1 MPVVEVRDLVKRY
14 EADGPNA
21 VDHLSFEIEEGEIFS
36 LLGPNGAGKTTTIAV
51 ISTLLRPTAG
61 HVVVN
66 GFDVSRDPMGVRRS
80 IGVVPQEIAL
90 YDDLS
95 AEENLRFWGEMRGL
109 GGAQLRREVDEK
121 LEMTGLTGQARSR
134 VKTFSGGMKRRLNIA
149 VGLLGSPPLLLM
161 VAQAASKR
169 NPNEVGLLGSPPLL
183 LMDEPTVG
191 IDPQSRRYILDWVKR
206 LNEAGTTILYTTHYM
221 EEAQELSDRIGIID
235 HGRLI
240 ALGTLEALIRQAG
253 AQETLILRVARE
265 EDAPRLLDMLRPVE
279 GVEQADRRGDRLTL
293 NVRSASAVLPRL
305 LKRAEEA
312 GIAIRTIDI
321 REPNLEA
328 VFLHLTGRALRD

>member
-1 MPVVEVRDLVKRY
+1 MALVEVHDLVKRY
-14 EADGPNA
+14 TDDGPNA
-21 VDHLSFEIEEGEIFS
+21 VDHLSFEIHRGEIFS

-61 HVVVN
+61 RVVVN
-66 GFDVSRDPMGVRRS
+66 GCDVERDPMGVRRS

-109 GGAQLRREVDEK
+109 RGAQLRREVEEK
-121 LEMTGLTGQARSR
+121 LEMTGLAERARSR

-149 VGLLGSPPLLLM
+149 VGLLGSPPLI
-161 VAQAASKR
+161 
-169 NPNEVGLLGSPPLL
+169 

-235 HGRLI
+235 HGKLI
-240 ALGTLEALIRQAG
+240 ALGTLEALIRQVG
-253 AQETLILRVARE
+253 AQETLLLRPVRE
-265 EDAPRLLDMLRPVE
+265 EDAPRLLDLLRQTE
-279 GVEQADRRGDRLTL
+279 GVEQADRQGARLTL
-293 NVRSASAVLPRL
+293 NVRSASDVLPRL
-305 LKRAEEA
+305 LKRAEGA
-312 GIAIRTIDI
+312 GIAIRTIEI

>member
-109 GGAQLRREVDEK
+109 GGAQLRREVEEK

-149 VGLLGSPPLLLM
+149 
-161 VAQAASKR
+161 
-169 NPNEVGLLGSPPLL
+169 VGLLGSPPLL

-240 ALGTLEALIRQAG
+240 ALGTLEALIRQVG